1 MKIIKINNCA
11 ECPYR
16 KWRAVKHTSINY
28 CGIYYNDPLDIK
40 DITII
45 PDWCPLEELKKS
57 E

>member
-45 PDWCPLEELKKS
+45 PDWCPLEEYKK
-57 E
+57 